1 MGISKQRNSI
11 PISLAVALCTGS
23 VYQTPQLRDELGQL
37 VGRGHYGIGIYSTF
51 IVIIFFSLFFLP
63 LQKRVITR
71 RRIIIIK
78 GVCTDWDFKA
88 VNSFRRGN
96 SAKVCLGKQESLRKF
111 SYHKVVQVDDL

>member
-1 MGISKQRNSI
+1 MVLGFI
-11 PISLAVALCTGS
+11 PPLL
-23 VYQTPQLRDELGQL
+23 LL
-37 VGRGHYGIGIYSTF
+37 F
-51 IVIIFFSLFFLP
+51 FFSLFFLP